1 MADEKEKDLKAEKKK
16 LAEEKRKLRAEKKA
30 QDKEAKKKAK
40 ELSAREAD
48 LDDDTP
54 GGGFSMFL
62 VTLFIVLI
70 WLAIIA
76 VLVKLDVGGIG
87 TNVLKPVIGN
97 VPVLNKILPS
107 DQVTET
113 DDMEAYYGY
122 SSLAD
127 AVDQVKAL
135 ELELT
140 SAQTANST
148 YVQEIEEL
156 KAEVERLK
164 TFEDKQTEFQR
175 IKTEFYEEVVYADNG
190 PGPEEY
196 RKYYEEMDPENAQYL
211 YQEVVQKEEVD
222 GKVKDYAAAY
232 AAMDPKEAARIFNGM
247 GSSLD
252 LVGKILENMSSAQR
266 GAILGA
272 MDPDVAAQVTRVM
285 DPQ

>member
-1 MADEKEKDLKAEKKK
+1 M
-16 LAEEKRKLRAEKKA
+16 
-30 QDKEAKKKAK
+30 
-40 ELSAREAD
+40 
-48 LDDDTP
+48 
-54 GGGFSMFL
+54 
-62 VTLFIVLI
+62 
-70 WLAIIA
+70 
-76 VLVKLDVGGIG
+76 
-87 TNVLKPVIGN
+87 
-97 VPVLNKILPS
+97 
-107 DQVTET
+107 
-113 DDMEAYYGY
+113 
-122 SSLAD
+122 
-127 AVDQVKAL
+127 
-135 ELELT
+135 
-140 SAQTANST
+140 
-148 YVQEIEEL
+148 

-252 LVGKILENMSSAQR
+252 LVGKILANMSSAQR